1 MLITINTIVISGNSM
16 GIEEILLE
24 RGDGVAT
31 LIFNRPR
38 ARNAMNPA
46 MRDALMDALDALAS
60 DDGVRA
66 VVLRGQGGNFVA
78 GGDLQAFAAT
88 LELDREARRENFR
101 ERVKISSGLVSRLV
115 YFPKPLVAAIEGDA
129 AGAGISIA
137 LCCDFVLAT
146 EKSRF
151 SFAHAHVG
159 LALDLGL
166 SYFLPRAAGSMQAR
180 RLAMLG
186 AQIAASEAH
195 GLGLV
200 TTVVEENQLEDE
212 LNQLLASLQKM
223 PGSALAA
230 IKREFRVTGN
240 ATLEEQ
246 LALEA
251 EAVADCAANESFEK
265 RVAAF
270 LGAEEK

>member
-1 MLITINTIVISGNSM
+1 MSNK
-16 GIEEILLE
+16 EILQELV
-24 RGDGVAT
+24 GGVAT
-31 LIFNRPR
+31 LSFNRPK

-46 MRDALMDALDALAS
+46 MRDALIASLEQLAS
-60 DDGVRA
+60 DDAVEV
-66 VVLRGQGGNFVA
+66 VVLRGTGGSFIA
-78 GGDLQAFAAT
+78 GGDLKSFAAT
-88 LELDREARRENFR
+88 LELDRDARRENFR
-101 ERVKISSGLVSRLV
+101 ERVNVASRLV
-115 YFPKPLVAAIEGDA
+115 TQLVHFPKPLVAVIDGDA

-137 LCCDFVLAT
+137 LCCDFVLA
-146 EKSRF
+146 SDNARF

-166 SYFLPRAAGSMQAR
+166 SYFLPRAVGSLQAK

-186 AQIAASEAH
+186 TQVGAEEAYN
-195 GLGLV
+195 LGLI
-200 TTVVEENQLEDE
+200 TTLLKEGELEGALE
-212 LNQLLASLQKM
+212 KLLTSIAKM

-230 IKREFRVTGN
+230 IKTEFRSANN

-251 EAVADCAANESFEK
+251 DAVADCAATEAFER

-270 LGAEEK
+270 VGR